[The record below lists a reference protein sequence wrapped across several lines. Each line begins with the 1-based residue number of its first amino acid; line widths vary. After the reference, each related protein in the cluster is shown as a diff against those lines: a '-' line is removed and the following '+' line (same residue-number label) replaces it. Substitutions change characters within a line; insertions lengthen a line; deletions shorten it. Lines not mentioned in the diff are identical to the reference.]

1 MTPKNLLEGSYP
13 SAAVSSDR
21 FLGLEGAIF
30 EICTQFVPAKGAV
43 GYNGW
48 ETKSRAGLHAICDL
62 SMIGRAPGSPK

>member
-43 GYNGW
+43 GV
-48 ETKSRAGLHAICDL
+48 SLHARKPEL
-62 SMIGRAPGSPK
+62 VTLLRSEHS